1 MVREAGQGAAVSL
14 EHRSERSIGP
24 EGNSGLIRLTAV
36 IEIEG
41 QAPRALAHESS
52 ARSII
57 MGRDPSADF
66 QIPLSTISRQHAR
79 IFEDDSVYVIQDLGS
94 THGTIV
100 NGKPIG
106 KNAKKVLKDGDII
119 ELTKAKITCNIE
131 DQPIL
136 EAAPGEGTK
145 AIAARA
151 VEGILGRLGDAR
163 SEGPYF
169 RVLNGADEGA
179 RITLS
184 ANLSE
189 YSMGRSKDCE
199 IVLNDANVSRRHAL
213 VKRDWQGFTVED
225 LGSKNGVIVNDH
237 QIKKPK
243 RLKDR
248 DEITIGP
255 VKLVF
260 IDPDADLLSALKD
273 VPGFQL
279 EESQELD
286 EVEEEASMMG
296 APGDD
301 EEGPDGFIGDE
312 DDPSMLGDDV
322 GVAPLE
328 MEDEAVPDI
337 DPELLEPEASGR
349 SAVEWI
355 IIAVVGVLLLAA
367 GLLLFV
373 LMS

>member
-1 MVREAGQGAAVSL
+1 M
-14 EHRSERSIGP
+14 
-24 EGNSGLIRLTAV
+24 IRLTAV

-79 IFEDDSVYVIQDLGS
+79 IFENDNVYVIQDLGS
-94 THGTIV
+94 THGTLV
-100 NGKPIG
+100 NGKSIG
-106 KNAKKVLKDGDII
+106 KNAKKVLRDGDVI

-131 DQPIL
+131 DQPQL

-151 VEGILGRLGDAR
+151 VEGILGRLGEAR

-169 RVLNGADEGA
+169 RVLNGADEGM
-179 RITLS
+179 RVPLS
-184 ANLSE
+184 SNLSE
-189 YSMGRSKDCE
+189 WSMGRSKDCE
-199 IVLNDANVSRRHAL
+199 IVLNDANVSLRHAL
-213 VKRDWQGFTVED
+213 VKRDWQGFTIED

-237 QIKKPK
+237 NIKKPR

-273 VPGFQL
+273 VPGFQI
-279 EESQELD
+279 EESQEIEDLD
-286 EVEEEASMMG
+286 EDASMMG
-296 APGDD
+296 APM
-301 EEGPDGFIGDE
+301 EEGEAGPDGFGLDGDDE
-312 DDPSMLGDDV
+312 PSMLGGDDL
-322 GVAPLE
+322 GVEPLE
-328 MEDEAVPDI
+328 PDDEPMDDI
-337 DPELLEPEASGR
+337 DPALLEPPATGR
-349 SAVEWI
+349 SAIEWVM
-355 IIAVVGVLLLAA
+355 IAVVGMLLLGA

>member
-1 MVREAGQGAAVSL
+1 M
-14 EHRSERSIGP
+14 
-24 EGNSGLIRLTAV
+24 IRLTAV

-79 IFEDDSVYVIQDLGS
+79 IFEDDNVYVIQDLGS
-94 THGTIV
+94 THGTVV

-106 KNAKKVLKDGDII
+106 KNAKKVLKDGDVI

-131 DQPIL
+131 DQPVL

-184 ANLSE
+184 SNLSE

-213 VKRDWQGFTVED
+213 VRRDWQGFTIED
-225 LGSKNGVIVNDH
+225 LASKNGVIVNDH
-237 QIKKPK
+237 QIKKAK

-279 EESQELD
+279 DESQELD
-286 EVEEEASMMG
+286 EVEDEASMMG
-296 APGDD
+296 APSD
-301 EEGPDGFIGDE
+301 EDGPSPDGFLGDD
-312 DDPSMLGDDV
+312 DDPSMLGDEM
-322 GVAPLE
+322 GVAPME
-328 MEDEAVPDI
+328 MDDDPVPEI
-337 DPELLEPEASGR
+337 DPALLEPEATGR

-355 IIAVVGVLLLAA
+355 IIGVVGIALLGA